1 MKVIKEE
8 QAKKFKYADT
18 SSVLDYSIDLNE
30 KNVDCCINTISGRYP
45 EGGYCSNLE
54 CEELCYIL
62 EGAGSI
68 FKRESSMSFSKGDV
82 VYIDKGEVYYWEG
95 HCKILMIC
103 TPAWSKEQCRLY
115 DK

>member
-18 SSVLDYSIDLNE
+18 SSVLEYSIDLNE

-45 EGGYCSNLE
+45 ESGYCSNLE

-62 EGAGSI
+62 EGVGSVL
-68 FKRESSMSFSKGDV
+68 KRDSSMSFSKGDV